1 MHGAWLASAWP
12 LVTTSVRGLSLIIG
26 FAFLAG
32 ACADNTLSTPTTP
45 TRSITTDTFSGTF
58 DRQGTSANPFTVAAT
73 GTITISLIEVRPL
86 SNMALGV
93 AIGIWDGI
101 NCFALSPTN
110 DNARVGSAALSGTAD
125 AGSYCVLV
133 YDSGNVPGNFA
144 VSYTIQVAHP

>member
-1 MHGAWLASAWP
+1 MRHGLSRRLCRLSLCLAS
-12 LVTTSVRGLSLIIG
+12 VT
-26 FAFLAG
+26 LAG

-45 TRSITTDTFSGTF
+45 TKSLTTDTFSGTF
-58 DRQGTSANPFTVAAT
+58 DRQGRSANPFTVAAT
-73 GTITISLIEVRPL
+73 GTVSISLIDVRPL

-93 AIGIWDGI
+93 AIGTWDGA

-110 DNARVGSAALSGTAD
+110 DNARAGSPALSGSAD

-144 VSYTIQVAHP
+144 VSYTVQVAHP